1 MSTDTPSA
9 ASKPLL
15 PWLVAVLVAGV
26 LAGIALA
33 QTSPV
38 RKALLGRNA
47 TPPQTAPP
55 PLLPPQPPSPPPT
68 PPIDEPAASTSTPLA
83 SVEPA
88 PKTDKRDLSLTV
100 DWLDQAQP
108 AAIEVVTQ
116 HLASYSQ
123 QPNVEHD
130 VTKYFPA
137 DGQYYYKLDPSNLS
151 AGFWRKG
158 TIKGGPLAGWGV
170 YLRRVTEEGMMSFPL
185 NSYILVS
192 EDKTS
197 ALLLSS
203 LTQPLSIGWDTAFLT
218 FAPNMRFANSGTLP
232 AQITLINGKPL
243 YRGDIGLFWRGDCSS
258 KECNN
263 AVYQVTSKEGMRL
276 YDEKSVSSGQPFFTG
291 KGCLAAFADD
301 GTQAVY
307 TSYIPPNTTST
318 RGDAGVKKPAIL
330 WDAPWDTNNT
340 FLSYTLSGCGAHG
353 CTDIVTN
360 DQVGQMSGLV
370 QAGTTQAGEPV
381 YVPKDP
387 KNHPEIQQVYENW
400 MEYNQQGEK
409 PSLAAFLKKYKVPL
423 FFWKD
428 GFDRWVRY
436 TNDIAIPVAECGKP
450 VIYLYPEQ
458 TTNVNVQL
466 PPSVRVTVSEPSYPR
481 QGWNVSADP
490 SGRLTMKDGSQ
501 FGSLFWEGTGVA
513 YETPRE
519 GFLVKDGNVDLFLQ
533 STLAKYGLN
542 EQESAE
548 FRAFWVPRMTGAP
561 YYRVSFLTDA
571 WNKAAPLL
579 VTPKP
584 TTSIRLFMDWRKLS
598 APVSI
603 QEPTII
609 TPLRKGFTLVEWGGT
624 LWK

>member
-1 MSTDTPSA
+1 MSTDSPSIP
-9 ASKPLL
+9 SKPLL
-15 PWLVAVLVAGV
+15 PWLVAVLIVGV

-33 QTSPV
+33 QTNPV
-38 RKALLGRNA
+38 RKALLGRIS
-47 TPPQTAPP
+47 TPPQTAPTP
-55 PLLPPQPPSPPPT
+55 PLPPQPPSTPTT
-68 PPIDEPAASTSTPLA
+68 PPIDEPVVSTSTPLA

-88 PKTDKRDLSLTV
+88 PKTDKRNLSLTV
-100 DWLDQAQP
+100 DWLDRAQP
-108 AAIEVVTQ
+108 ELIEVVTKN
-116 HLASYSQ
+116 LASYNQ

-130 VTKYFPA
+130 VTKYFPT
-137 DGQYYYKLDPSNLS
+137 DGQYYYKIEPSNFS

-170 YLRRVTEEGMMSFPL
+170 YLRRVTEEGMGSFPL

-192 EDKTS
+192 EDKTQ
-197 ALLLSS
+197 AFLLSS
-203 LTQPLSIGWDTAFLT
+203 LTQSPPIGWDTAFLT

-232 AQITLINGKPL
+232 DQITLINGKTL
-243 YRGDIGLFWRGDCSS
+243 YRGNIGLFWRGDCSS
-258 KECNN
+258 RECNN
-263 AVYQVTSKEGMRL
+263 ATYQVTTKEGMRL

-291 KGCLAAFADD
+291 EGCLSAFADD
-301 GTQAVY
+301 GTQATY
-307 TSYIPPNTTST
+307 ASYIPPNATST
-318 RGDAGVKKPAIL
+318 RGDAAVKKPAIQ
-330 WDAPWDTNNT
+330 WNAAFDSNDA

-353 CTDIVTN
+353 CTDIITN
-360 DQVGQMSGLV
+360 DQVGPISGLV
-370 QAGTTQAGEPV
+370 QAGTTQAGEPIF
-381 YVPKDP
+381 VPKDP
-387 KNHPEIQQVYENW
+387 KTHPEVERIYENW
-400 MEYNQQGEK
+400 MDYDAQGQK
-409 PSLAAFLKKYKVPL
+409 PPLSEFIKKHKVIV

-450 VIYLYPEQ
+450 VVYLYPE
-458 TTNVNVQL
+458 TTTDVSVQL
-466 PPSVRVTVSEPSYPR
+466 PPSVRVTVSEPTYPR
-481 QGWNVSADP
+481 QGWHVSADP
-490 SGRLTMKDGSQ
+490 SGQLTMKDGSR

-519 GFLVKDGNVDLFLQ
+519 GFLVKDGNVDAFLQ

-571 WNKAAPLL
+571 WSKAAPLL

-584 TTSIRLFMDWRKLS
+584 ATSIRLFMDWRKLG
-598 APVSI
+598 APVSV
-603 QEPTII
+603 QEPTIT